1 MLQSQLVYGKIEKE
15 VMLHGT
21 KTKPSGKGLCLCR
34 YVQPAEVSPGAVQS
48 TASRSYGHHRS
59 GIQSITIS
67 HVIVD
72 KPYNDLGFTVK
83 GRQLV
88 LAEAQSTWSFNI
100 LIRLLVYF
108 VDTLLGY
115 IKDHPDLDVH
125 STARIPLPIPEF
137 YVIYTEDKKRSAVNQ
152 YSEGLLQR

>member
-1 MLQSQLVYGKIEKE
+1 
-15 VMLHGT
+15 MLHGT

-72 KPYNDLGFTVK
+72 KPYNCLFFTVK
-83 GRQLV
+83 DKLLV
-88 LAEAQSTWSFNI
+88 LVEAQSTWSYNI
-100 LIRLLVYF
+100 LLRLLMYF
-108 VDTLLGY
+108 VNSLLGL
-115 IKDHPDLDVH
+115 IKEHEDWDVH

-137 YVIYTEDKKRSAVNQ
+137 YVIYTEDKKTFR
-152 YSEGLLQR
+152 R